1 MDTSQ
6 FNTHQPPFEGLQ
18 AVTTS
23 GATCDTFRV
32 KLYGKLHFLKRLKPQ
47 FLGDIRYAE
56 AQRKEFETG
65 YRLEHPNIVRY
76 ISLSPEGILM
86 EYVDGETLTDR
97 LHAHPDFFRSRQNVD
112 KFLRQLLDAVGY
124 LHAHQ
129 VLHLDL
135 KPDNIMLTRIGN
147 DVKLIDLG
155 CCRTDTFDDTQG
167 HTPAFAAPE
176 QLAGGRADERTDIY
190 ALGKIIALLP
200 LRHIYNKV
208 VARCTAEN
216 PADRYQSVED
226 LAKAV
231 GSRRKLYRNAIIL
244 LFVLA
249 LIVSVVLLS
258 IDHDEATIVGQKAT
272 DTLTVAPDSPAPQ
285 ADVDSIAKPS
295 PQPSLNAPS
304 QPSVLS
310 SPQPSVQPAPQPSA
324 RVAGDATAQ
333 MEKEMDVLLDSAYRS
348 TIITFCDSVFPS
360 LSVGRKWEKQT
371 SEFHAQAL
379 QVAADLSQKYADIPE
394 SVIMQHVESRFQS
407 LVSYV
412 FNCMRENGKRQ

>member
-47 FLGDIRYAE
+47 FLGDIRYVE

-97 LHAHPDFFRSRQNVD
+97 LHAHPDYFRSRQNVD

-155 CCRTDTFDDTQG
+155 CCCTDTFDDTQG

-176 QLAGGRADERTDIY
+176 QLASGRVDERTDIY

-200 LRHIYNKV
+200 LRPIYNKV
-208 VARCTAEN
+208 VARCMAEI
-216 PADRYQSVED
+216 PANRYQSVED
-226 LAKAV
+226 LTKAV

-249 LIVSVVLLS
+249 LIASVVLLP
-258 IDHDEATIVGQKAT
+258 IDHDETTIVGQKAT
-272 DTLTVAPDSPAPQ
+272 DTLTVAPNSPAPQ
-285 ADVDSIAKPS
+285 ADVDSMIKPAPS
-295 PQPSLNAPS
+295 PSLNA
-304 QPSVLS
+304 S
-310 SPQPSVQPAPQPSA
+310 SQPSVQPAQQSSA
-324 RVAGDATAQ
+324 GVAGDATAQ

-360 LSVGRKWEKQT
+360 LSVGRQWEKQT

-407 LVSYV
+407 LVGHV
-412 FNCMRENGKRQ
+412 FNCMRENGKR

>member
-18 AVTTS
+18 AMTTS

-47 FLGDIRYAE
+47 FLGDIRYVE

-155 CCRTDTFDDTQG
+155 CCCTDTFDDTQG

-176 QLAGGRADERTDIY
+176 QLASGRVDERTDIY

-244 LFVLA
+244 LFALA
-249 LIVSVVLLS
+249 LIASVVLLS
-258 IDHDEATIVGQKAT
+258 IGHDDEATIEVQKAT
-272 DTLTVAPDSPAPQ
+272 DTLAATPNSPAPQ
-285 ADVDSIAKPS
+285 ADVDSITKSS
-295 PQPSLNAPS
+295 PHPSLNTSS
-304 QPSVLS
+304 QSSVLS
-310 SPQPSVQPAPQPSA
+310 SPQPSVLPSPQPSA
-324 RVAGDATAQ
+324 GVAGDATAQ

-360 LSVGRKWEKQT
+360 LSVGRQWEKQT

-379 QVAADLSQKYADIPE
+379 QVAADLSRKYADIPE

-407 LVSYV
+407 LVGYV
-412 FNCMRENGKRQ
+412 FNCMRENGKR

>member
-18 AVTTS
+18 AMTIS

-47 FLGDIRYAE
+47 FLGDIRYVE

-97 LHAHPDFFRSRQNVD
+97 LHAHPDYFRSRQNVD

-155 CCRTDTFDDTQG
+155 CCCTDTFDDTQG

-176 QLAGGRADERTDIY
+176 QLADGRVDERTDIY
-190 ALGKIIALLP
+190 ALGKIISQLP
-200 LRHIYNKV
+200 LRPIYNKV
-208 VARCTAEN
+208 EARCTAEN
-216 PADRYQSVED
+216 PANRYQSVED

-244 LFVLA
+244 SLVLA
-249 LIVSVVLLS
+249 LIASVVLLS

-272 DTLTVAPDSPAPQ
+272 DTLTVAPTSPATQ
-285 ADVDSIAKPS
+285 AHVDSIAKPAPS
-295 PQPSLNAPS
+295 PSLNTSS
-304 QPSVLS
+304 QSSVMS
-310 SPQPSVQPAPQPSA
+310 SPQPSVLPSPQPSA

-360 LSVGRKWEKQT
+360 LSVGRQWEKQI

-379 QVAADLSQKYADIPE
+379 QVAATLSQKYADIPE

-407 LVSYV
+407 LVGYV
-412 FNCMRENGKRQ
+412 FNCMRENGKR

>member
-47 FLGDIRYAE
+47 FLGDIRYVE

-76 ISLSPEGILM
+76 ISLSSEGILM

-97 LHAHPDFFRSRQNVD
+97 LHAHPDYFRSRQNAD

-147 DVKLIDLG
+147 DVKLIDLD

-176 QLAGGRADERTDIY
+176 QLADGRADERTDIY

-200 LRHIYNKV
+200 HRPIYNEV
-208 VARCTAEN
+208 VARCTTEN

-285 ADVDSIAKPS
+285 TDVDSIAKPS
-295 PQPSLNAPS
+295 PQPSLNTPS

-412 FNCMRENGKRQ
+412 FNCMRENGKR

>member
-6 FNTHQPPFEGLQ
+6 FNTHQPPLEGLQ

-47 FLGDIRYAE
+47 FLGDIRYVE

-65 YRLEHPNIVRY
+65 YRLEHLNIVRY

-97 LHAHPDFFRSRQNVD
+97 LHAHPDYFRSRQNAD

-155 CCRTDTFDDTQG
+155 CCCTDTFDDTQG

-176 QLAGGRADERTDIY
+176 QLAGGRVDERTDIY

-200 LRHIYNKV
+200 LRPIYNKV

-249 LIVSVVLLS
+249 LIASVVLLS
-258 IDHDEATIVGQKAT
+258 IDHDDEATIERQKAI
-272 DTLTVAPDSPAPQ
+272 DTLAVAPTSPAPQ
-285 ADVDSIAKPS
+285 AHVDSITKSAPPPS
-295 PQPSLNAPS
+295 LNTSSQPSAQPSL
-304 QPSVLS
+304 
-310 SPQPSVQPAPQPSA
+310 QPSA
-324 RVAGDATAQ
+324 GVAGDATAE

-360 LSVGRKWEKQT
+360 LSVGRQWEKQT
-371 SEFHAQAL
+371 SEFHVQAL

-407 LVSYV
+407 LVGYV
-412 FNCMRENGKRQ
+412 FNCMRENGKR

>member
-47 FLGDIRYAE
+47 FLGDIRYVE

-86 EYVDGETLTDR
+86 EYVDGETLTER
-97 LHAHPDFFRSRQNVD
+97 LHAHPDYFRSRQNAD

-147 DVKLIDLG
+147 DVKLIDLD

-176 QLAGGRADERTDIY
+176 QLADGRADERTDIY

-200 LRHIYNKV
+200 HRPIYNEV
-208 VARCTAEN
+208 VARCTTEN

-285 ADVDSIAKPS
+285 TDVDSIAKPS
-295 PQPSLNAPS
+295 PQPSLNTPS

-412 FNCMRENGKRQ
+412 FNCMRENGKR

>member
-6 FNTHQPPFEGLQ
+6 FNTHQPPLEGLQ

-47 FLGDIRYAE
+47 FLGDIRYVE

-97 LHAHPDFFRSRQNVD
+97 LHAHPDYFRSRQNAD
-112 KFLRQLLDAVGY
+112 KFLRQLFDAVGY

-155 CCRTDTFDDTQG
+155 CCCTDTFDDTQG

-176 QLAGGRADERTDIY
+176 QLAGGRVDERTDIY

-200 LRHIYNKV
+200 LRPIYNKV

-231 GSRRKLYRNAIIL
+231 DSRRKLYRNAIIL
-244 LFVLA
+244 LFALA
-249 LIVSVVLLS
+249 LIVSAVLLS

-272 DTLTVAPDSPAPQ
+272 DTLTVAPNSPAPQ
-285 ADVDSIAKPS
+285 ADVDIITKPA
-295 PQPSLNAPS
+295 PPPSLNTSS
-304 QPSVLS
+304 QPPALS
-310 SPQPSVQPAPQPSA
+310 SPQPSVLPSPQHSA

-360 LSVGRKWEKQT
+360 LSVGQQWEKQT
-371 SEFHAQAL
+371 SDFHALAL
-379 QVAADLSQKYADIPE
+379 QVAADLSRKYADIPE

-407 LVSYV
+407 LVGYV
-412 FNCMRENGKRQ
+412 FNCMRENGKR

>member
-6 FNTHQPPFEGLQ
+6 FNTHLPPFEGLQ

-47 FLGDIRYAE
+47 FLGDIRYVE

-97 LHAHPDFFRSRQNVD
+97 LHDHPDYFRSRQKAD

-155 CCRTDTFDDTQG
+155 CCCTDTFDDTQG

-176 QLAGGRADERTDIY
+176 QLASGRVDERTDIY

-200 LRHIYNKV
+200 LRPIYNKV

-216 PADRYQSVED
+216 PANRYQSVED
-226 LAKAV
+226 LAKVV

-244 LFVLA
+244 LFALA
-249 LIVSVVLLS
+249 LIASVVLLS
-258 IDHDEATIVGQKAT
+258 IGHDDEATIEVQKAT
-272 DTLTVAPDSPAPQ
+272 DTLTVAPTSPATQ
-285 ADVDSIAKPS
+285 AHVDSIDKTTPH
-295 PQPSLNAPS
+295 PSLNTSS
-304 QPSVLS
+304 QSSVMS
-310 SPQPSVQPAPQPSA
+310 SPQPSVLPSPQPSA

-348 TIITFCDSVFPS
+348 TIITFRDSVFPS
-360 LSVGRKWEKQT
+360 LSVGQQWEKQT

-379 QVAADLSQKYADIPE
+379 QVAADLSRKYADISE
-394 SVIMQHVESRFQS
+394 SVIMQHIESRFQS
-407 LVSYV
+407 LVGYV
-412 FNCMRENGKRQ
+412 FNCMRENGKR

>member
-6 FNTHQPPFEGLQ
+6 FNTHQPPLEGLQ
-18 AVTTS
+18 GVATS

-47 FLGDIRYAE
+47 FLGDIRYVE

-97 LHAHPDFFRSRQNVD
+97 LHAHPDYFRSRQNAD

-176 QLAGGRADERTDIY
+176 QLADGRADERTDIY

-200 LRHIYNKV
+200 LRPIYNKV
-208 VARCTAEN
+208 EARCTAEN
-216 PADRYQSVED
+216 PANRYQSVED

-244 LFVLA
+244 SLVLA
-249 LIVSVVLLS
+249 LIASVVFLS
-258 IDHDEATIVGQKAT
+258 IGHDDEVPIEGQKAT
-272 DTLTVAPDSPAPQ
+272 DTLTVAPTSPAPQ
-285 ADVDSIAKPS
+285 AHVDSITKSAPPPSLNTSSQPSAQPS
-295 PQPSLNAPS
+295 PQPSAG
-304 QPSVLS
+304 
-310 SPQPSVQPAPQPSA
+310 
-324 RVAGDATAQ
+324 VAGDAIAQ

-348 TIITFCDSVFPS
+348 TIITFRDSVFPS
-360 LSVGRKWEKQT
+360 LSVGRQWEKQT

-379 QVAADLSQKYADIPE
+379 QVAADLSRKYADIPE

-412 FNCMRENGKRQ
+412 FNCMRENGKR

>member
-47 FLGDIRYAE
+47 FLGDIRYVE

-97 LHAHPDFFRSRQNVD
+97 LHAHPDYFRSRQNVD

-155 CCRTDTFDDTQG
+155 CCCTDTFDDTQG

-176 QLAGGRADERTDIY
+176 QLASGRVDERTDIY

-200 LRHIYNKV
+200 LRPIYNKV
-208 VARCTAEN
+208 VARCMAEI
-216 PADRYQSVED
+216 PANRYQSVED
-226 LAKAV
+226 LTKAV

-249 LIVSVVLLS
+249 LIASVVLLP
-258 IDHDEATIVGQKAT
+258 IDHDETTIVGQKAT
-272 DTLTVAPDSPAPQ
+272 DTLTVAPNSPAPQ
-285 ADVDSIAKPS
+285 ADVDSIIKPAPS
-295 PQPSLNAPS
+295 PSLNA
-304 QPSVLS
+304 S
-310 SPQPSVQPAPQPSA
+310 SQPSVQPAQQSSA
-324 RVAGDATAQ
+324 GVAGDATAQ

-360 LSVGRKWEKQT
+360 LSVGRQWEKQT

-407 LVSYV
+407 LVGHV
-412 FNCMRENGKRQ
+412 FNCMRENGKR